1 MRPLRRPTVVRLPTP
16 APARRAGA
24 AIGSFGRAAGFA
36 GSAPVFAL
44 LEAAAPG
51 AAAADVVAGP
61 LGAAFRALAGEAA
74 VAVPP
79 SAELGLSPVMLGRR
93 RTGASSGEAA
103 RAVGSAAPACPVPL
117 PCAGAG
123 LAGFTAGLA
132 SFPLAGEGT
141 GPDRLAGSG
150 FTSFAFRSSVGG
162 SRRSGSGRRVSV
174 GLSGKAVIHLA
185 VRQW

>member
-1 MRPLRRPTVVRLPTP
+1 VPP
-16 APARRAGA
+16 
-24 AIGSFGRAAGFA
+24 
-36 GSAPVFAL
+36 
-44 LEAAAPG
+44 LEAAPIG

-61 LGAAFRALAGEAA
+61 LGAAFGALAKEAA
-74 VAVPP
+74 VVVLPA
-79 SAELGLSPVMLGRR
+79 AELGPSPVMLGRR

-103 RAVGSAAPACPVPL
+103 RAVGAVAPACPVPL

-123 LAGFTAGLA
+123 LAGLADGLA
-132 SFPLAGEGT
+132 SFPLAGEGI
-141 GPDRLAGSG
+141 GPDRFAGSG
-150 FTSFAFRSSVGG
+150 FTSFALRSSVGG